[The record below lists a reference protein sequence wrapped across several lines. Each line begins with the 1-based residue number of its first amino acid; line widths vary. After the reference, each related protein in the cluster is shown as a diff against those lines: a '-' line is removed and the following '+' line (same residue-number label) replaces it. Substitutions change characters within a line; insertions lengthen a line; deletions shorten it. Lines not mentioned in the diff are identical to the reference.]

1 MICVETPL
9 DNFGAPAMLPK
20 IFGKPAIFHQV
31 KQLQR
36 LGVDDIIIAVDAIPG
51 ELPQL
56 VEQMRAEGGNVRLLR
71 PVNFSEADYFDGPF
85 LLVAPELWLDDGLL
99 QEVLSWKANS
109 VGTVE
114 EGPANGLF
122 ERIDLNRRWSGV
134 AVLEAGILLQSKEMP
149 EGWSLASFL
158 LRHSLQ
164 LGASEVAISQQRI
177 TDGSLLHVS
186 STGDYE
192 KIIGS
197 HFLEFRQSG
206 TMEAVVA
213 NLSGGLIAPVSQRPA
228 LMAAFGWAPVVVSIA
243 SVAVAYG
250 GHIMAALAVYVLAL
264 CLETLRQ
271 QLRAIEYHVKA
282 NDYLSWAIQFA
293 GTATLLASFWR
304 SGESLVDMS
313 FLTTL
318 LVALVLMSHMSP
330 KDRTLRTISPLA
342 VTLSLLIGLFLFP
355 LSLVAKS
362 VIVILLGLNIG
373 ARWGQMRNLGQ
384 LNSN

>member
-1 MICVETPL
+1 
-9 DNFGAPAMLPK
+9 MLPQ

-56 VEQMRAEGGNVRLLR
+56 VDQMQAEGGNVRLLR
-71 PVNFSEADYFDGPF
+71 PVNFSDADCFDGPF
-85 LLVAPELWLDDGLL
+85 LLVAPELWIDDGLL
-99 QEVLSWKANS
+99 QEALSWKANS

-122 ERIDLNRRWSGV
+122 ERIDLNRRWSGI
-134 AVLEAGILLQSKEMP
+134 AVLEAGILLQSRNMP

-192 KIIGS
+192 KLIGA
-197 HFLEFRQSG
+197 HFFEFRQSG
-206 TMEAVVA
+206 TVETFITD
-213 NLSGGLIAPVSQRPA
+213 LSRRCIAPVSQKPV

-250 GHIMAALAVYVLAL
+250 GHVMAALAVYVLAL
-264 CLETLRQ
+264 CLETFRR
-271 QLRAIEYHVKA
+271 QLRAIEYHAKT

-304 SGESLVDMS
+304 SGESLVDIS

-318 LVALVLMSHMSP
+318 LVALVLMSQMSP
-330 KDRTLRTISPLA
+330 KDRMLRTISPLA

-362 VIVILLGLNIG
+362 VIFILLGLNVG

>member
-1 MICVETPL
+1 
-9 DNFGAPAMLPK
+9 MLPK

-71 PVNFSEADYFDGPF
+71 PVNFSETDYFDGPF
-85 LLVAPELWLDDGLL
+85 LLVAPELWIDDGLL
-99 QEVLSWKANS
+99 QKALSWKANS

-122 ERIDLNRRWSGV
+122 ERIDLNRRWSGL
-134 AVLEAGILLQSKEMP
+134 AVLEAGILLQSRDMP

-164 LGASEVAISQQRI
+164 LGASEVAISQQMI

-192 KIIGS
+192 KLVGAK
-197 HFLEFRQSG
+197 FLEFRQSG
-206 TMEAVVA
+206 TVETFVA
-213 NLSGGLIAPVSQRPA
+213 SLSGSFIAPVSQKPA
-228 LMAAFGWAPVVVSIA
+228 LMAAFGWVPVVVSIA
-243 SVAVAYG
+243 SIAAAYA

-264 CLETLRQ
+264 CLETFRQ
-271 QLRAIEYHVKA
+271 QLRAVEYHLKGD
-282 NDYLSWAIQFA
+282 DYLSWAIHFA
-293 GTATLLASFWR
+293 GMATLLASFWR
-304 SGESLVDMS
+304 SGESLVDML

-318 LVALVLMSHMSP
+318 LVALVLMSQMPP

-342 VTLSLLIGLFLFP
+342 VTLSLLIGWFLFP

-362 VIVILLGLNIG
+362 VIVLLLGLNIG
-373 ARWGQMRNLGQ
+373 ARCARMRNLGQ